1 MKKISFKEYFEN
13 FKKISEVNSERQK
26 NNKEKFKQITLF
38 VIAVL
43 LFVIGYTNYKPNNYE
58 ENGKIAISE
67 NENADMIGDVE
78 LVNSKSIVENDT
90 VIGSIVDNNNLFDN
104 STIEDNSN
112 LKNVDYFESARIERD
127 SMYSKMLE
135 TYHKMIDNTN
145 LGEPQKSIAVQEIEK
160 ITNNQNAIMISEN
173 LIKNKGFEDA
183 VVFANVDVINVIVKS
198 SILSN
203 EDIGKIQ
210 NIIER
215 EFKVPLENVNI
226 SNKN

>member
-13 FKKISEVNSERQK
+13 LKKISEVNSERQK

-90 VIGSIVDNNNLFDN
+90 VIGSIVDNNNLSDN

-127 SMYSKMLE
+127 SMYSRMLE